1 MVLARTVWG
10 ASGEVL
16 LSRGTVLTPEAIS
29 ALVRCGPGAVWVAD
43 GGPDPEDLVSDGLRA
58 EAAKQL
64 QDLFYAVSRRGTGVS
79 SMVRRLCETAG
90 GIVEEVLSAPAG
102 ADPVAVQVSPGW
114 GIQHAVDVAAG
125 CVLLGAR
132 LGLGGAALRGLALGG
147 LLHDVGK
154 VRIPPEV
161 LNRPGPLTPEEW
173 GLMRQHPVWGCEI
186 VVCLGLDDALAG
198 CMAWQ
203 HHERQDGR
211 GYPRGL
217 RGTNRAAPCLEF
229 PGGDRIALCAEICAV
244 ADVYSTMR
252 SDRPYRPGVPP
263 EEAVRGL
270 REAAGTQLNREL
282 VELFLGGVHWS
293 WDGTL
298 TFA

>member
-29 ALVRCGPGAVWVAD
+29 ALGRCGPGAVWVAD
-43 GGPDPEDLVSDGLRA
+43 GGPDPADPVSDGLRA
-58 EAAKQL
+58 EAASCL
-64 QDLFYAVSRRGTGVS
+64 RDLFSAVSCGASGAAVS
-79 SMVRRLCETAG
+79 SLVRRLRETAG
-90 GIVEEVLSAPAG
+90 GIVGEVLSAPAG
-102 ADPVAVQVSPGW
+102 ADPVAVQVSSGW

-132 LGLGGAALRGLALGG
+132 LGLGRAALRALALGG

-154 VRIPPEV
+154 VRVPPEV
-161 LNRPGPLTPEEW
+161 LNKPGPLTPGEW
-173 GLMRQHPVWGCEI
+173 DLMRQHPVWGCEI
-186 VVCLGLDDALAG
+186 VARLGLDDALAA

-263 EEAVRGL
+263 EDAVRGL

-282 VELFLGGVHWS
+282 VDLFLVYNVV
-293 WDGTL
+293 
-298 TFA
+298 